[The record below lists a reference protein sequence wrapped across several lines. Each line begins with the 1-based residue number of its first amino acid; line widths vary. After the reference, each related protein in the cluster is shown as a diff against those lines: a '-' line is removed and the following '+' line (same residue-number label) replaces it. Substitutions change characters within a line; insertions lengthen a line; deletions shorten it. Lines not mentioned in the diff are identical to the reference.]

1 MKKLKSII
9 PILIGI
15 ILIVNL
21 GSFKLS
27 EDTTGYTLKV
37 EVKELRNS
45 KGVVQF
51 ALYNKDES
59 IPDENYKK
67 YYHKLTSKIIEN
79 SASVTFDN
87 LPEGKYA
94 INILHDEN
102 VNGKID
108 KGLILPK
115 EGLGF
120 SNFQSIG
127 LSRRPNFEKASFY
140 LSKNMLVIVKV
151 IYL

>member
-1 MKKLKSII
+1 MKQLKSII

-67 YYHKLTSKIIEN
+67 YYLKLTSKIIEN

-140 LSKNMLVIVKV
+140 LSKNMLVVVKV